1 LTELSFWGVDRVY
14 CGFRQ
19 KIVAVCLAVF
29 GLISQNQEERLDAA
43 VPGHPAIQE
52 EAQALTEDEQFYL
65 DKVKPVLTQHC
76 LDCHGANPNDI
87 RGGLTLTSRAAI
99 LSGGDSG
106 EAVDLE
112 DLAGSL
118 LLQAVNYE
126 VYEMPPA
133 GKLPQSDI
141 DILTQWV
148 RLGLPIPA
156 EEEREVSSAHQ
167 MAPRV
172 NEETKGFWSFQPV
185 QRPPVPAVD
194 PAQIPGWAG
203 NEIDAFIW
211 DKLAQ
216 ANLRPA
222 PPASR
227 QQLVRRAYY
236 DLIGLP
242 PTSQQV
248 QQFLTDESPEAFARL
263 VDQLLESPHY
273 GEKWGRHWLDLVR
286 YAESNS
292 FERDGTKPH
301 VWRYRDYVIQSFNQD
316 KPYDRFL
323 REQLAGDELDGRTAE
338 TLIATGYYRLGAW
351 DDEPADPL
359 QAKYDEL
366 DDIIGITSQ
375 TMLGLTVNCARC
387 HDHKIDPI
395 PIEDYYQF
403 AAFFENIRRYGNR
416 SHESV
421 EAASVMQIQGAASL
435 EQQQRHALAM
445 ERNQATLSQI
455 EDLVKPDFEAVE
467 FEEFS
472 YPENRIRLV
481 EKRVDKLI
489 TQEQLQNY
497 RRAFRRLA
505 ELRSNPP
512 GSIKALVVKEEGTQ
526 PAASFV
532 RVRGNAAFTGKE
544 VQPRF
549 LSILSP
555 PEPEWVPDL
564 HEQSSGRRAVL
575 ANWIA
580 SPENPLT
587 ARVMVNRIWQ
597 HHFGRG
603 LVRSTSDFGFQ
614 GTPPTHPELLD
625 WLAAEFV
632 EQGWSIK
639 QMHRLMMNSQTYQM
653 SGQFDESA
661 YQADPENELLWRF
674 NLRRLTAEEIRD
686 SILAVTGDLNL
697 ESMFG
702 PSVFVD
708 LPAEVLAGQSMP
720 GSGWGKSSER
730 DQRRRSIYIHIKR
743 SLPVPILAINDAA
756 ETDSTCPV
764 RFITTQPT
772 QSLTMLNSE
781 FTNHQASHFADAVM
795 NLTSQP
801 AEQVAEILQRV
812 LQRQATEQEIEQ
824 GVSFMQQLQERESL
838 NHQQALQAFC
848 LLALNL
854 NEFVYVD

>member
-1 LTELSFWGVDRVY
+1 MY
-14 CGFRQ
+14 CGFRE
-19 KIVAVCLAVF
+19 KIVAVLIT
-29 GLISQNQEERLDAA
+29 GLWLCSLSPANRLVAA
-43 VPGHPAIQE
+43 APGYPMIQE
-52 EAQALTEDEQFYL
+52 ARAGKEGFTEDHEFYL
-65 DKVKPVLTQHC
+65 KEVKPILTQHC
-76 LDCHGANPNDI
+76 LECHGANPNDI
-87 RGGLTLTSRAAI
+87 RGGLVLTSRAAI
-99 LSGGDSG
+99 LAGGDSG

-112 DLAGSL
+112 DIGESL

-141 DILTQWV
+141 DILTKWV
-148 RLGLPIPA
+148 RIGLPIPA
-156 EEEREVSSAHQ
+156 EEEREVTSAHPTVPQ
-167 MAPRV
+167 V
-172 NEETKGFWSFQPV
+172 NEETKKFWSFQPV
-185 QRPPVPAVD
+185 QRPLVPQSNQSENPENPENPVW
-194 PAQIPGWAG
+194 GH
-203 NEIDAFIW
+203 NEIDAFVFE
-211 DKLAQ
+211 KLAQ
-216 ANLRPA
+216 ANLKPA

-248 QQFLTDESPEAFARL
+248 REFLDDEDPAAFARL
-263 VDQLLESPHY
+263 VDRLLESPHY

-323 REQLAGDELDGRTAE
+323 VEQLAGDELEDRTAD

-359 QAKYDEL
+359 QSKFDEL
-366 DDIIGITSQ
+366 DDIIAITAQ

-421 EAASVMQIQGAASL
+421 EAASVMQIQGESSP
-435 EQQQRHALAM
+435 ENRQRHALAI
-445 ERNQATLSQI
+445 ERNQATLSKI
-455 EDLVKPDFEAVE
+455 EDLVKPDFESVE
-467 FEEFS
+467 FEEFK

-489 TQEQLQNY
+489 TQDQLQDY
-497 RRAFRRLA
+497 RRAFRRLDD
-505 ELRSNPP
+505 LRGNPP

-526 PAASFV
+526 PAPSFV
-532 RVRGNAAFTGKE
+532 RVRGNAAVTGKGVE
-544 VQPRF
+544 PGF

-555 PEPEWVPDL
+555 PDPELLPDP
-564 HEQSSGRRAVL
+564 HGQSSGRRTAL
-575 ANWIA
+575 AGWIV
-580 SPENPLT
+580 SPANPLT

-625 WLAAEFV
+625 WLAAEFM
-632 EQGWSIK
+632 ERGWSMK
-639 QMHRLMMNSQTYQM
+639 QMHRLMMNSRTYQM
-653 SGQFDESA
+653 SGQFDEIA
-661 YQADPENELLWRF
+661 YQADPENDLFWRF

-697 ESMFG
+697 ASMYG

-720 GSGWGKSSER
+720 GSGWGKSSDR
-730 DQRRRSIYIHIKR
+730 DQCRRSIYIHVKR
-743 SLPVPILAINDAA
+743 SLPVPILAINDSA
-756 ETDSTCPV
+756 ETDNTCPV

-781 FTNHQASHFADAVM
+781 FTNHQARHFADAVIQQ
-795 NLTSQP
+795 TSLP
-801 AEQVAEILQRV
+801 AEQVAEVLRRV
-812 LQRQATEQEIEQ
+812 LQRQATEQEIER
-824 GVSFMQQLQERESL
+824 GVKFMQQLQESESL
-838 NHQQALQAFC
+838 SHQQALQAFC